1 MNFDT
6 EARLPKYMAQ
16 CAAELLIEKS
26 GLDLNGRASP
36 DQYAAQFVDFL
47 YTTEKRQHLA
57 NWMKKRF
64 KGGEVMA
71 SGTRSDVSGDENDFT
86 NLFGSVKRSKPTCP
100 DHYEFRVVVNK
111 CFPCRTGTLT
121 CFMLKNNIARI
132 VFAVN
137 DVNSRCQLLRKSID
151 ANNAYKVVK
160 ILFILELVDDWEDI
174 QTICDVA

>member
-1 MNFDT
+1 MTSDISS
-6 EARLPKYMAQ
+6 RSRMRR
-16 CAAELLIEKS
+16 KS
-26 GLDLNGRASP
+26 H
-36 DQYAAQFVDFL
+36 V
-47 YTTEKRQHLA
+47 
-57 NWMKKRF
+57 RF
-64 KGGEVMA
+64 CRRVE
-71 SGTRSDVSGDENDFT
+71 RSDPLGLVI
-86 NLFGSVKRSKPTCP
+86 GSVKRSKPTSP